1 MSIKARADLQF
12 RAHNDTMATDRPK
25 QNDWLALRRGMVED
39 QIRRRG
45 VRAPRVLD
53 AMMAVPRE
61 KFVPADVRTTAYAD
75 RALPIGHDQ
84 TISQPFIVAHMIEQL
99 SVTPHDRVLE
109 IGTGTGYQ
117 TALLAMLAGHVFSVE
132 RIPALQQQASSN
144 LASINLTNI
153 TMSVGD
159 GSVGLEAH
167 APFDRILASAAAPEI
182 PGALVDQLVD
192 GGVLV
197 MPVGGKTEQT
207 IVRVVREGSRTIETP
222 GLACRFVKLIGQ
234 EAWNK

>member
-1 MSIKARADLQF
+1 
-12 RAHNDTMATDRPK
+12 MAVERPK
-25 QNDWLALRRGMVED
+25 ENEWLALRRGMVED

-53 AMMAVPRE
+53 AMLAVPRQD
-61 KFVPADVRTTAYAD
+61 FVPANIRTAAYED
-75 RALPIGHDQ
+75 RALAIGHDQ

-99 SVTPHDRVLE
+99 AVTAEDRVLE

-117 TALLAMLAGHVFSVE
+117 TALLALLAGHVFSVE

-144 LASINLTNI
+144 LASFNLANV

-159 GSVGLEAH
+159 GSVGLEAF
-167 APFDRILASAAAPEI
+167 APFDRVIASAAAPGI
-182 PGALVDQLVD
+182 PGALVDQLID

-207 IVRVVREGSRTIETP
+207 IVRVVRQGSRTIETP

-234 EAWNK
+234 EAWKK

>member
-1 MSIKARADLQF
+1 
-12 RAHNDTMATDRPK
+12 MAAKRLEE
-25 QNDWLALRRGMVED
+25 NEWLALRRRMVED
-39 QIRRRG
+39 HIRRRG
-45 VRAPRVLD
+45 VRDSRVLE
-53 AMMAVPRE
+53 AMLAVPRE
-61 KFVPADVRTTAYAD
+61 KFIPADVRTAAYED

-99 SVTPHDRVLE
+99 SVTPDDRLLE

-117 TALLAMLAGHVFSVE
+117 TALLALLAGKVFSVE
-132 RIPALQQQASSN
+132 RIPALQELASGN
-144 LASINLTNI
+144 LACLNLTNI

-159 GSVGLEAH
+159 GSVGLEAY

-182 PGALVDQLVD
+182 PAALVDQLID

-197 MPVGGKTEQT
+197 IPVGGKTQQT

-234 EAWNK
+234 EAWDT